1 MIILRND
8 WDFIDPQLLIYFDE
22 LLWSVLNDARLES
35 LEAIWANRSR
45 PRMSQHSQVAHS
57 ASVSLRYT
65 WFLWFFPWV
74 FRLCF
79 HVCLLKFR
87 PPPFFLKKIKHWLH
101 VESFRWFLILRTEQ
115 VSSVEA
121 GFCEKAISSYSFAIP
136 DMQVQQYIKE
146 MRSPARQDSTRRYEL
161 WIDLRTLS

>member
-57 ASVSLRYT
+57 ASVSLRYS

-87 PPPFFLKKIKHWLH
+87 PPFFSKKNQTLTA
-101 VESFRWFLILRTEQ
+101 FRILSLILDLENWA
-115 VSSVEA
+115 SVECRGRILRKSNQLLLLRHSRHA
-121 GFCEKAISSYSFAIP
+121 GSAVYQRNEISG
-136 DMQVQQYIKE
+136 K
-146 MRSPARQDSTRRYEL
+146 TR
-161 WIDLRTLS
+161 